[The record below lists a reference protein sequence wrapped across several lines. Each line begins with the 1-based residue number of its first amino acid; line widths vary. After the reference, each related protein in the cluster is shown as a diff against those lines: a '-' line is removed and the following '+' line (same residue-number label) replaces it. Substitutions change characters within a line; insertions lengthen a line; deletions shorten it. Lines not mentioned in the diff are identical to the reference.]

1 MSFGTIAAGL
11 ATAVAAPIISSAI
24 GGGGSAGSSLAGT
37 VAGGL
42 TSAALNNGN
51 ANAQNAANT
60 ANPFGSQYAGYQQQ
74 LSSLMSDPG
83 SFTMTPEAQAQ
94 LSQSMQATNA
104 QMGASGLTNSGA
116 QEAALSGLATTAV
129 GNNYNQQI
137 SQLMQLSGANTS
149 QPGTAG
155 NILQQQN
162 AIGEQNAGA
171 AGTAVGQ
178 AVSSGISGLMN
189 SQQSGTGTGVNS
201 VLNGSGTDT
210 GPLTYGNSQTAA
222 ASTPDASSM
231 LGGTTGSMGTNSGS
245 LAGSSYTG
253 DLSGLGSL
261 SF

>member
-1 MSFGTIAAGL
+1 MAGSLLGAIAAP
-11 ATAVAAPIISSAI
+11 VVSSVMGSVL
-24 GGGGSAGSSLAGT
+24 GGGQTAGGQVAGT
-37 VAGGL
+37 VAGGM
-42 TSAALNNGN
+42 TAAALNNGN
-51 ANAQNAANT
+51 ANAQTAANT

-74 LSSLMSDPG
+74 LSSLMTDPG

-94 LSQSMQATNA
+94 LNQSMDATNA
-104 QMGASGLTNSGA
+104 KMGAAGLTNSGA

-129 GNNYNQQI
+129 GNNYQQQM
-137 SQLMQLSGANTS
+137 SNLMQLSGANTS
-149 QPGTAG
+149 NPAAAG

-171 AGTAVGQ
+171 AGAAVGQ